1 MTAKLTK
8 LAIVAI
14 AIGLASTMSVE
25 ARGKHERRDPL
36 VMLTYDLEESTR
48 DVVRQVA
55 RRTRHVTYRE
65 ELALR
70 RLQELQRE
78 TRQFRRDIF
87 RHGAWSFRVR
97 NDYEELQQAFRRAR
111 KATARIHPHRRHRVG
126 FGRVTEV
133 MRALDY
139 TYERRLVFYRRY
151 NRRHEFDRGNPA
163 VFTRPG
169 PGRDGGRVS
178 VGIAWDDEFP
188 DDEFPNHRNRRHD

>member
-14 AIGLASTMSVE
+14 AIGLASTMLVE
-25 ARGKHERRDPL
+25 ARVRYEQRDPL

-48 DVVRQVA
+48 DVMRDVA
-55 RRTRHVTYRE
+55 RRNRHVNRRE
-65 ELALR
+65 ELALQ
-70 RLQELQRE
+70 RLHELQRE

-111 KATARIHPHRRHRVG
+111 KATASIRPFRRGLFG

-133 MRALDY
+133 MRRLDY
-139 TYERRLVFYRRY
+139 TYERRLAFYRRY

-169 PGRDGGRVS
+169 PGRHGGRLFVDLT
-178 VGIAWDDEFP
+178 WDDEFP
-188 DDEFPNHRNRRHD
+188 DDDFPNHRNRRHD

>member
-14 AIGLASTMSVE
+14 AIGLASTMLVE
-25 ARGKHERRDPL
+25 ARGRYEQRDPL

-48 DVVRQVA
+48 DVVRDFA
-55 RRTRHVTYRE
+55 RRNRHVTRRE
-65 ELALR
+65 ELALQ

-97 NDYEELQQAFRRAR
+97 NDYEDLQAAYRKAR
-111 KATARIHPHRRHRVG
+111 KATASIRPFRRVPVG

-133 MRALDY
+133 MRTLDY
-139 TYERRLVFYRRY
+139 TYERRLAFYRRH
-151 NRRHEFDRGNPA
+151 NRRHEFDRGVTA

-178 VGIAWDDEFP
+178 IGITWDDEFP